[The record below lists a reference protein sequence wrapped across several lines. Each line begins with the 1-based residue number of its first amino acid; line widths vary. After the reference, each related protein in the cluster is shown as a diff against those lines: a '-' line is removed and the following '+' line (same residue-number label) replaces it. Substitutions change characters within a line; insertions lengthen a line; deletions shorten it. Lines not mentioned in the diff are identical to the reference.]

1 MNTLQIKGEVN
12 VETASMIQDS
22 SDWFVSRCL
31 FHLFC
36 VSYWSSFGC
45 LLLYLPVVK
54 KLILSILLT
63 YGDKWTNEWIILL
76 MSTFM
81 YTCDYCANR
90 IQFQTR
96 HLRVTAA
103 DRLKT
108 YRVYFKDFLDS
119 TTLPFLPS
127 PSAPIPSLHS
137 PPLLL
142 EVGPLNRAMGLGSV
156 VGSPSGAW
164 DEAPAEVWILV
175 HFSLKIWHL
184 VSTVLMIFLRINW
197 PDFVQKQYTE
207 YPDTESCVT
216 VQIWSFWVR

>member
-1 MNTLQIKGEVN
+1 MHGKSFGGQEERDRARV
-12 VETASMIQDS
+12 QDVGYNRWTRYRLKKRWTS
-22 SDWFVSRCL
+22 KQPVWYRIYLTDLSADACFISQLIVSIV
-31 FHLFC
+31 HSLFC

-63 YGDKWTNEWIILL
+63 YGDKWTNRWIILL
-76 MSTFM
+76 MSTFR

-142 EVGPLNRAMGLGSV
+142 EVGPLKSSYGSGERCRLPQRGLGR
-156 VGSPSGAW
+156 SPSRSLDFGA
-164 DEAPAEVWILV
+164 
-175 HFSLKIWHL
+175 F
-184 VSTVLMIFLRINW
+184 
-197 PDFVQKQYTE
+197 
-207 YPDTESCVT
+207 
-216 VQIWSFWVR
+216 